1 MTTAVDTNIIVGLW
15 NPDPALNVIVQK
27 ALDKAQALGAVV
39 ASGPVFAELMAA
51 PGRTETFLN
60 HFFENTGIRVEFDLD
75 EAIWRLAGSAF
86 QAYAMRRRKQRDP
99 GARRILAD
107 FLIGAH
113 AFHRGYSLLTLDDH
127 LYHSAFP
134 NLHVISI

>member
-1 MTTAVDTNIIVGLW
+1 MTTAVDTNVIVGLW
-15 NPDPALNVIVQK
+15 NADPALNTAVQK
-27 ALDKAQALGAVV
+27 ALDNAQAQGAVV

-60 HFFENTGIRVEFDLD
+60 GFFQYTGISIEFDLD
-75 EAIWRLAGSAF
+75 EAIWRLAGRAF
-86 QAYAMRRRKQRDP
+86 QNYAVRRRKQRDP

-113 AFHRGYSLLTLDDH
+113 AFHRGYSLLTLDDR

-134 NLHVISI
+134 NLQVISI